1 MMTFEEFQATR
12 KFHLDISKVIEDTR
26 WEDEGP
32 VQGFVYL
39 NQLYI
44 EMVGD
49 HWPEAVRAQGSLYLL
64 LNRDEWISNDLTALE
79 WRLYHW
85 ACEEEYCGPR
95 DDYVLVEMHYPDGNN
110 GCLHL
115 DIKPEHLLVGDKWRP
130 GVVATANPYDHYGEE
145 IAYAINEGGV
155 VEGDLENDDN
165 DNDKP
170 VRWSVCQQ
178 SIDVLVKHGLIE
190 EPWTIKAPTE

>member
-12 KFHLDISKVIEDTR
+12 KFHLDLSKVIEDAR
-26 WEDEGP
+26 WEGEQP
-32 VQGFVYL
+32 ATGFVYL

-44 EMVGD
+44 EMVSD
-49 HWPEAVRAQGSLYLL
+49 HWPESARAQGSLYLL
-64 LNRDEWISNDLTALE
+64 LGRDEWISNDLTALE
-79 WRLYHW
+79 QRLYHW

-95 DDYVLVEMHYPDGNN
+95 DDYVLVEIHYPDGNN

-130 GVVATANPYDHYGEE
+130 GVVATANSFGDYGEE
-145 IAYAINEGGV
+145 IAYAINEGGAA
-155 VEGDLENDDN
+155 EGDLENDEL

-170 VRWSVCQQ
+170 LRWTVFP
-178 SIDVLVKHGLIE
+178 DHLPVLRKHGLIQ
-190 EPWTIKAPTE
+190 